1 MIPAAGSG
9 LPGMTTTTHL
19 QSIAL
24 RVTDQDRA
32 RDFYVDVLGCTLR
45 TDTEFWPGA
54 RWVEVV
60 PPGSSVGLVLLTEA
74 GGMPI
79 GPRFGT
85 ADAAAAHARLTE
97 AGTDVDA
104 VLTMEVAPPMFT
116 LRDPDGNL
124 LVLIED
130 QAAR

>member
-1 MIPAAGSG
+1 
-9 LPGMTTTTHL
+9 MTTTTRL
-19 QSIAL
+19 TSVAV
-24 RVTDQDRA
+24 RVADQDRA
-32 RDFYVDVLGCTLR
+32 LAFYVDVLGCTLR
-45 TDTEFWPGA
+45 TDVEFWPGA

-60 PPGSSVGLVLLTEA
+60 PPGSPVSLVLLTEA

-85 ADAAAAHARLTE
+85 ADADAAHARLSA
-97 AGTDVDA
+97 AGTDVDE
-104 VLTMEVAPPMFT
+104 VLRMEVAPPMFT

-130 QAAR
+130 APG

>member
-1 MIPAAGSG
+1 
-9 LPGMTTTTHL
+9 MTTTL
-19 QSIAL
+19 QSIAV
-24 RVTDQDRA
+24 RVVDQDRA

-45 TDTEFWPGA
+45 IDTEFWPGA

-60 PPGSSVGLVLLTEA
+60 PPGSTVGIVLLTEA
-74 GGMPI
+74 CGMPI

-85 ADAAAAHARLTE
+85 ADAAAAHARLAD
-97 AGTDVDA
+97 AGTDVDE
-104 VLTMEVAPPMFT
+104 LITMEVAPPMFT

-130 QAAR
+130 PAADA

>member
-1 MIPAAGSG
+1 MSPAATRG
-9 LPGMTTTTHL
+9 LPGMTVTTHL
-19 QSIAL
+19 QSIAV
-24 RVTDQDRA
+24 RVADQDRA

-60 PPGSSVGLVLLTEA
+60 PPGSDLGIVLLTEA
-74 GGMPI
+74 GGMPV

-85 ADAAAAHARLTE
+85 ADADDAHARLSA
-97 AGTDVDA
+97 AGTDVDD
-104 VLTMEVAPPMFT
+104 VLRLEVAPPMFT

-130 QAAR
+130 REP

>member
-1 MIPAAGSG
+1 
-9 LPGMTTTTHL
+9 MTTVTHL
-19 QSIAL
+19 QSIAV
-24 RVTDQDRA
+24 RVADQDRA

-45 TDTEFWPGA
+45 TDAEFWPGA

-60 PPGSSVGLVLLTEA
+60 PPGSPVSIVLLTEA

-85 ADAAAAHARLTE
+85 ADADAAHGRLQE
-97 AGTDVDA
+97 AGTEVDDV
-104 VLTMEVAPPMFT
+104 LRLEFAPPMFT

-130 QAAR
+130 QAGGR